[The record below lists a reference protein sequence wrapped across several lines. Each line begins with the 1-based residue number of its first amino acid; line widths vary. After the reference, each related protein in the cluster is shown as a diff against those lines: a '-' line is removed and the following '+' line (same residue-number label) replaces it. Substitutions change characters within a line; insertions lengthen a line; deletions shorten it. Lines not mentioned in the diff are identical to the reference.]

1 LARAVAMSDAVSLR
15 VVPSWPMEMHTRSTR
30 PHYRRSN
37 MVTRG
42 DVLLTFLVELFVASE
57 VPSKADLEDDEGAFH
72 AVKRVDV

>member
-1 LARAVAMSDAVSLR
+1 
-15 VVPSWPMEMHTRSTR
+15 
-30 PHYRRSN
+30 